1 MYLYLYEDI
10 LSTGSVTA
18 AIRTTIK
25 LHEKF
30 IDIFELHYLDERETS
45 LSMLSI
51 LRMFSKSF
59 VMHPPLNFNMM
70 THIIRYRAK
79 LLEIVHSAKG
89 TVNAEI

>member
-30 IDIFELHYLDERETS
+30 IDIFELHYLDEVS
-45 LSMLSI
+45 LHFQCYLFYVCFQS
-51 LRMFSKSF
+51 
-59 VMHPPLNFNMM
+59 PL
-70 THIIRYRAK
+70 
-79 LLEIVHSAKG
+79 
-89 TVNAEI
+89 